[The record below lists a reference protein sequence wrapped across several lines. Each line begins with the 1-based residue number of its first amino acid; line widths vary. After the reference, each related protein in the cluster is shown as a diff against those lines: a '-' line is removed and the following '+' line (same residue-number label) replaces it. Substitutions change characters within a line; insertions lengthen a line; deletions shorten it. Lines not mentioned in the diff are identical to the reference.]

1 MTPYARH
8 YRRPTYRIQ
17 GQRLET
23 SQVIT
28 LPVKAIRDAQEG
40 GPGKP
45 KTGKKH
51 KVRKDANY
59 DELKALPPGLPK

>member
-23 SQVIT
+23 AQVIS
-28 LPVKAIRDAQEG
+28 LPVSAIEAAQKSGELGTSG
-40 GPGKP
+40 GE
-45 KTGKKH
+45 
-51 KVRKDANY
+51 
-59 DELKALPPGLPK
+59 DELKALPPGLPTETA